1 MRGLNGA
8 LGRFPLDREEQRFR
22 QTWVLVIVLGVAGL
36 MWWTFIRQI
45 WLGEPMGD
53 NPAPDWG
60 VLALVD
66 LHRGGPALL
75 LPPRQAGD
83 RGDVRAGSRPLFP
96 DWRRQI
102 SLADVQTVEVRKYNA
117 IKEYGG
123 WGIKGW
129 TSKSVAYNVSGDTG
143 VQLTLR
149 DGRKVMLGSQRAE
162 ELAGVIEA
170 QRQSPG
176 G

>member
-1 MRGLNGA
+1 MRGLTAPSGVS
-8 LGRFPLDREEQRFR
+8 LYREEQRFR

-60 VLALVD
+60 VWLLWIFIGLALPYFF
-66 LHRGGPALL
+66 L
-75 LPPRQAGD
+75 
-83 RGDVRAGSRPLFP
+83 RARLVIEVTSGQIAIRFFPLS
-96 DWRRQI
+96 RRQI

-129 TSKSVAYNVSGDTG
+129 TAKSVAYNVSGDTG